1 MSAIV
6 FVTASKSAVHQI
18 VNDLA
23 SPDKPS
29 SRHPEVKFLFN
40 FLMDL

>member
-6 FVTASKSAVHQI
+6 FVTASTSDQHLI

-23 SPDKPS
+23 TPDRPS
-29 SRHPEVKFLFN
+29 NRHPEVKFLFN

>member
-6 FVTASKSAVHQI
+6 FVTVSTSAVHQI

-23 SPDKPS
+23 TPDKS
-29 SRHPEVKFLFN
+29 SRRHPEVKFLFN